1 MRKDF
6 GPLESRIKKTP
17 IYKLELKIGNLS
29 FGQRKKASLL
39 KVLNN
44 NSDLI
49 ILDEPCVGLD
59 AKTQTYLIEF
69 LKKELVKGKTI
80 VYSSHIDMDLD
91 SIEVYL

>member
-1 MRKDF
+1 MVREK
-6 GPLESRIKKTP
+6 SK
-17 IYKLELKIGNLS
+17 S
-29 FGQRKKASLL
+29 L
-39 KVLNN
+39 KVFNN

-69 LKKELVKGKTI
+69 LKELTKGKTI

-91 SIEVYL
+91 SIEVCL